1 MGMGM
6 GLCSNDEMGIF
17 EYSLDKQDQ
26 KKNPPTATGDVSPK
40 KIDAGQ
46 IVADGSVSIKKLV
59 ARWLARTVPVTVPVQ
74 YSAK

>member
-26 KKNPPTATGDVSPK
+26 KKNPQPPQETFH
-40 KIDAGQ
+40 Q
-46 IVADGSVSIKKLV
+46 KKLMQ
-59 ARWLARTVPVTVPVQ
+59 ARLSQMGR
-74 YSAK
+74 